1 MKTKQFIKKWFIPQG
16 LIEVCRRLKTLKIT
30 INTIPTLIMIG
41 LIPLII
47 NDYLLTAIYTV
58 IIAVSLIIKN
68 TKNDL
73 FVFTFGFFIMIASEY
88 LFVSTGVETFQ
99 RNSLFGLMPLW
110 LPFLWGYGFVAIKR
124 SIEVLNG

>member
-1 MKTKQFIKKWFIPQG
+1 
-16 LIEVCRRLKTLKIT
+16 
-30 INTIPTLIMIG
+30 MIG

-47 NDYLLTAIYTV
+47 NDYSLAVIYIA

-73 FVFTFGFFIMIASEY
+73 LVFTFGLFIMIVSEY

-110 LPFLWGYGFVAIKR
+110 LPFLWGYGFVAIKG

>member
-1 MKTKQFIKKWFIPQG
+1 
-16 LIEVCRRLKTLKIT
+16 
-30 INTIPTLIMIG
+30 MIG

-47 NDYLLTAIYTV
+47 NDYLLTLVYIAIIT
-58 IIAVSLIIKN
+58 VSLIIKN

-73 FVFTFGFFIMIASEY
+73 RVFVFGFFIMIASEY
-88 LFVSTGVETFQ
+88 LFVSTDVETFQ

-124 SIEVLNG
+124 SIEILNG

>member
-1 MKTKQFIKKWFIPQG
+1 MKKALNII
-16 LIEVCRRLKTLKIT
+16 
-30 INTIPTLIMIG
+30 INAIPTLVMIG

-47 NDYLLTAIYTV
+47 NDYSLTAIYIV
-58 IIAVSLIIKN
+58 IIAVSLLIKK
-68 TKNDL
+68 TKNDIL
-73 FVFTFGFFIMIASEY
+73 IFVLGFFIMIASEY

-110 LPFLWGYGFVAIKR
+110 LPFLWGYGFIAIKR

>member
-1 MKTKQFIKKWFIPQG
+1 MITLNAMKKA
-16 LIEVCRRLKTLKIT
+16 LKIT
-30 INTIPTLIMIG
+30 LNATPILIMIG
-41 LIPLII
+41 LIPLIT
-47 NDYLLTAIYTV
+47 NDYLLTVVYIAL
-58 IIAVSLIIKN
+58 IAVSLIIKN

-73 FVFTFGFFIMIASEY
+73 LVFTLGFFIMIASEY

>member
-1 MKTKQFIKKWFIPQG
+1 MSTSDINKLKMPYLNVMKKA
-16 LIEVCRRLKTLKIT
+16 LKIT
-30 INTIPTLIMIG
+30 LNSIPILIMVG

-47 NDYLLTAIYTV
+47 NDYSLTV
-58 IIAVSLIIKN
+58 IYVVIIVVSLIAKN

-73 FVFTFGFFIMIASEY
+73 PVFAFGFLIMMASEY

-99 RNSLFGLMPLW
+99 RNSLFGLMPFW

-124 SIEVLNG
+124 SIEILNG

>member
-1 MKTKQFIKKWFIPQG
+1 MSCQAHIESAKFAWRITLNAMKKA
-16 LIEVCRRLKTLKIT
+16 LKIT
-30 INTIPTLIMIG
+30 LNATPILIMIG
-41 LIPLII
+41 LIPLIT
-47 NDYLLTAIYTV
+47 NDYLLTVVYIAL
-58 IIAVSLIIKN
+58 IAVSLIIKN

-73 FVFTFGFFIMIASEY
+73 LVFTLGFFIMIASEY